1 MSRTVSAALLL
12 AGALFAA
19 ACSRT
24 RPSPAAAKPAA
35 SDVDLAAMDT
45 GANPCQDFYQ
55 YACGR
60 WNATHPIPNDQAVWG
75 TSSQLV
81 DKNLAVL
88 RRVSQAAVAAGDG
101 PASTPVTRE
110 VGAYYAACMDR
121 SAIAAAGVQPLRAA
135 LARIAAIASKR
146 QIAAVLARMQVDG
159 TDALFA
165 FGPEQD
171 FKHATWEIAV
181 ADQGGLGLPDRSYYL
196 KTGARSVKLRQQ
208 YLAHVAAM
216 FALLGDAPAAAQSEA
231 KAVLAIET
239 ALARASITNVARR
252 NPQAVYHKMSLAQFA
267 SLAPAFNW
275 SGYFA
280 ALGAPRFATINVA
293 VPGFFR
299 ALNRELTRV
308 SLADWKTYLRWH
320 LVHDAAPQLS
330 PAFVNANFAFY
341 GATLEGQKALT
352 PRWKRC
358 VQSTDENLGEALG
371 QLYVKAAFSPQAK
384 THMQAMV
391 GHLEAAL
398 GQDIES
404 VDWMSPATKRQALI
418 KLHAIANKVAYPDH
432 WRSYSAVVLRPGD
445 FFGNYT
451 RAQAF
456 ESRREL
462 AKIGKP
468 VDRSEWGMTPPTVNA
483 YYNPLLNEIVFPAGI
498 LQPPFFNPGRDDASN
513 YGAVGIV
520 MGHELT
526 HGFDDEGRQFGPHGN
541 LRDWWT
547 PADAK
552 AFQQRAAC
560 LVNEYAGFSPLP
572 GVHLNGRLTLGE
584 NTADN
589 GGARIAYMAMEA
601 ALAGQPDTRIDGFD
615 RAQRFFL
622 AYGQIWC
629 QNIRPQTAR
638 LLATVDP
645 HSPGRFRANG
655 VVRNLPQFAQAFHR
669 GPGDPMDAGAQ
680 ACRVW

>member
-1 MSRTVSAALLL
+1 MPRSLPTALLL
-12 AGALFAA
+12 AAAVFAA
-19 ACSRT
+19 ACSR
-24 RPSPAAAKPAA
+24 SQPAAGAKPAA
-35 SDVDLAAMDT
+35 TDVDLAAMDP
-45 GANPCQDFYQ
+45 GVNPCQDFYQ

-60 WNATHPIPNDQAVWG
+60 WNATHPIPNDQAIWG
-75 TSSQLV
+75 TASQLQE
-81 DKNLAVL
+81 KNLAVL
-88 RRVSQAAVAAGDG
+88 RQVARAAAHRGSG
-101 PASTPVTRE
+101 PGSTPVTRE
-110 VGAYYAACMDR
+110 VGTYYAACMDR
-121 SAIAAAGVQPLRAA
+121 SAVTAAGAQPLAAA

-146 QIAAVLARMQVDG
+146 QAAAVLARMQLDG
-159 TDALFA
+159 TDALFV

-171 FKHATWEIAV
+171 FKHATREIAV

-196 KTGARSVKLRQQ
+196 TADARSRILRHQ
-208 YLAHVAAM
+208 YLAHVQTM
-216 FALLGDAPAAAQSEA
+216 FALLGDAPAAAQAEA
-231 KAVLAIET
+231 NVVLSIET
-239 ALARASITNVARR
+239 ALARDSITNVARR
-252 NPQAVYHKMSLAQFA
+252 NPQAVYHKMSVPQFE
-267 SLAPAFNW
+267 SLAPAFDW
-275 SGYFA
+275 RAYFA
-280 ALGAPRFATINVA
+280 ALGAPRFAAINVA

-299 ALNRELTRV
+299 GLNAEWTQV
-308 SLADWKTYLRWH
+308 PLADWKTYLRWH
-320 LVHDAAPQLS
+320 LAHDAAAQLS

-341 GATLEGQKALT
+341 GAILEGEKAPT

-358 VQSTDENLGEALG
+358 VESTDQNLGEALG

-384 THMQAMV
+384 AHMEAMV
-391 GHLEAAL
+391 GHLETAL
-398 GQDIES
+398 GQDIS
-404 VDWMSPATKRQALI
+404 SLAWMTPATKKQALI

-432 WRSYSAVVLRPGD
+432 WRDYSAVVLRPGD

-462 AKIGKP
+462 AKIGRP
-468 VDRSEWGMTPPTVNA
+468 VDRGEWGMTPPTVNA
-483 YYNPLLNEIVFPAGI
+483 YYNPLQNEIVFPAGI
-498 LQPPFFNPGRDDASN
+498 LQPPFFNPHRDDASN
-513 YGAVGIV
+513 YGAVGVV

-552 AFQQRAAC
+552 AFEERTAC

-601 ALAGQPDTRIDGFD
+601 ALAGQPDTKIDGFD
-615 RAQRFFL
+615 RAQRFFI
-622 AYGQIWC
+622 AYGQVWC
-629 QNIRPQTAR
+629 QNVRPQTAR

-645 HSPGRFRANG
+645 HSPGRFRVNG
-655 VVRNLPQFAQAFHR
+655 VVQNLPQFAQAFHC
-669 GPGDPMDAGAQ
+669 GPGAPMTAGPK